1 MESHKPLSNGFTV
14 IELLITLVIIVAITS
29 LLLPAIQESR
39 NQARSR
45 DCMNNLKQLGLAM
58 HNYHDVFSVFPPGWI
73 RNNPHAQSPS
83 GFGWQAMILPFI
95 ELLAMYDRLEF
106 HVPNNAGAFEQDNK
120 LILQTAIPTYR
131 CPGDSTPA
139 TNPMRG
145 EWGTSNYSLNF
156 GSEPVPRMVPLDG
169 SMNWPGA
176 LPTRLHTNGIG
187 WWTSKVRMRDITDGT
202 SNTLMVGER
211 SIKSAAGIWPGVRSN
226 SSETDQVTD
235 TSYGNEINS
244 GLNSFS
250 SPHRGGANLLLCD
263 GSVRFLSDQV
273 DSQPPGKGRNAVGG
287 VFQFLGSRNDGQ
299 VLGELPGK

>member
-1 MESHKPLSNGFTV
+1 MQSQKPHSNGFTV
-14 IELLITLVIIVAITS
+14 IELAITLVIIIVTTS

-39 NQARSR
+39 NEARNR
-45 DCMNNLKQLGLAM
+45 DCINNLKQLGLAL
-58 HNYHDVFSVFPPGWI
+58 HNYHDVFNTFPPGWI
-73 RNNPHAQSPS
+73 RNTPYAQSPS
-83 GFGWQAMILPFI
+83 AFGWQAMILPFI
-95 ELLAMYDRLEF
+95 EQAALYDRLEF
-106 HVPNNAGAFEQDNK
+106 RVPYSSGAFEQDNNA
-120 LILQTAIPTYR
+120 ILQTVISTYR

-145 EWGTSNYSLNF
+145 EWGTSNYSMNY
-156 GSEPVPRMVPLDG
+156 GSEPVPRMLPLDG

-187 WWTSKVRMRDITDGT
+187 WWNSRVGIRDTTDGT

-211 SIKSAAGIWPGVRSN
+211 SVKSAAGIWPGVRSN

-250 SPHRGGANLLLCD
+250 SPHRGGANILLCD

-273 DSQPPGKGRNAVGG
+273 DSQPRGPGKDDVGG
-287 VFQFLGSRNDGQ
+287 LFQKLGCRNDGQ
-299 VLGELPGK
+299 VVGELPGE